1 MPDPPKVTDPP
12 NADEADA
19 LRKLVSATAR
29 FPSLFSLSK
38 EPTALY
44 GRDGTFV
51 AGNEAART
59 LVRDPIGGF
68 RSGRHIEAGELAH
81 AGAQFDTALAGEAVE
96 FESVLTNRDGDLI
109 NVIAR
114 LVPALVDEKI
124 VGVFGTV
131 RDITQWRRA
140 EASRDESRDQFRSLF
155 EQHPDSISMV
165 DANGRYERMNA
176 AGERLVG
183 YRSDELAGQLVGMFV
198 PPAERD
204 ALNRRVL
211 DVIRAGKAMRYEY
224 PFYRKDGSHGEA
236 EGTAVPI
243 LVNARVTGLFLMS
256 RDITDR
262 ARNAEALALQARRTG
277 ALYRLASEIGADAD
291 EQAGSALAFGLKEL
305 GYEAAF
311 VVTAAGEALAIER
324 SAGAKLAV
332 DAGDPLFRQLCRETI
347 AGQGLL
353 EEGEAAL
360 KLRSDAAGGAPAFCR
375 GFLGV
380 PLDIESGRYGA
391 LGFASRAAM
400 PALTD
405 FDREFA
411 RAVGELAAVSIE
423 RANEDRRLLGLAHF
437 DALTG
442 LPNRLLLGDRFEQAI
457 STAQRR
463 GEKFAV
469 YFIDIDK
476 FKLINDTRGHQAG
489 DEVLRAVARR
499 LLQVCRASDTVARL
513 GGDEFIVLR
522 SGPSADPNAEAL
534 ALRLRA
540 ALEAPCEIEG
550 GALQFTVG
558 IGISEYPEHGKDEQ
572 TLLES
577 ADAALYLAKA
587 AGAGSIRRCGAEI
600 ATGAAHSP
608 NLERRDRLAVSGS

>member
-1 MPDPPKVTDPP
+1 VPDLPNVPDLS
-12 NADEADA
+12 NADATDA
-19 LRKLVSATAR
+19 LATLVRATER
-29 FPSLFSLSK
+29 FPSLFSLSN
-38 EPTALY
+38 EATALY
-44 GRDGTFV
+44 SRDGMFV
-51 AGNEAART
+51 AGNDAARA
-59 LVRDPIGGF
+59 LVRDPIAGF
-68 RSGRHIEAGELAH
+68 HSGRHIEASALAS
-81 AGAQFDTALAGEAVE
+81 AGAQFEAALAGRPVE
-96 FESVLTNRDGDLI
+96 FESILTNRDGEIID
-109 NVIAR
+109 VVAR
-114 LVPALVDEKI
+114 LVPALVDGKI
-124 VGVFGTV
+124 VGVFGTI
-131 RDITQWRRA
+131 RDITQRRRA

-165 DANGRYERMNA
+165 DANGRYERINA

-183 YRSDELAGQLVGMFV
+183 YRSDELAGELVGMFV

-204 ALNRRVL
+204 ALNHRVL
-211 DVIRAGKAMRYEY
+211 DVIRAGKAVRYEY
-224 PFYRKDGSHGEA
+224 PFYRKDGSHGAA

-243 LVNARVTGLFLMS
+243 VVKEAVTGLFLMS

-262 ARNAEALALQARRTG
+262 ARNAEALALEARRTG

-311 VVTAAGEALAIER
+311 VVTAAGDALAIER
-324 SAGAKLAV
+324 RGGAKLPI
-332 DAGDPLFRQLCRETI
+332 DAGDPIFRQLFRETI
-347 AGQGLL
+347 AGTGLL
-353 EEGEAAL
+353 EAGEAAL

-375 GFLGV
+375 AFLGV
-380 PLDIESGRYGA
+380 PLDVESGRYGA

-400 PALTD
+400 PPLTG
-405 FDREFA
+405 FDLEFA

-442 LPNRLLLGDRFEQAI
+442 LPNRLLLGDRFDQAI
-457 STAQRR
+457 SFALRR
-463 GEKFAV
+463 GEHFSV

-489 DEVLRAVARR
+489 DEVLRTVARR
-499 LLQVCRASDTVARL
+499 LLLTCRASDTVARL

-522 SGPSADPNAEAL
+522 CGPSADTDSQA

-550 GALQFTVG
+550 AELQFTVG
-558 IGISEYPEHGKDEQ
+558 IGISDYPEHGSDEQ
-572 TLLES
+572 TLLGS
-577 ADAALYLAKA
+577 ADAALYAAKA
-587 AGAGSIRRCGAEI
+587 AGPGSIRRFGAGVPS
-600 ATGAAHSP
+600 GAAHSP
-608 NLERRDRLAVSGS
+608 NLERRDRLAVGGS

>member
-1 MPDPPKVTDPP
+1 VPDLPKVPDPP
-12 NADEADA
+12 NAEEADA
-19 LRKLVSATAR
+19 LEKLLRATER
-29 FPSLFSLSK
+29 FPSLFSLSN

-51 AGNEAART
+51 AGNDAART

-68 RSGRHIEAGELAH
+68 RSGRHIEASELAH
-81 AGAQFDTALAGEAVE
+81 AGAQFDAALSGKAVE
-96 FESVLTNRDGDLI
+96 FESILTNCDGDVI
-109 NVIAR
+109 NVVAR
-114 LVPALVDEKI
+114 LVPALVDGKV

-131 RDITQWRRA
+131 RDITQRRRA

-165 DANGRYERMNA
+165 DTNGRYERMNA

-183 YRSDELAGQLVGMFV
+183 YRSDELAGKLVGMFV
-198 PPAERD
+198 PAAERD

-211 DVIRAGKAMRYEY
+211 DVIHAGKAMRYEY

-243 LVNARVTGLFLMS
+243 VVKERVTGLFLMS

-262 ARNAEALALQARRTG
+262 ARDREALALEARRTG

-305 GYEAAF
+305 GYETAF
-311 VVTAAGEALAIER
+311 VVTAAGDALTIER

-332 DAGDPLFRQLCRETI
+332 DAGDPIFRQLFRETI
-347 AGQGLL
+347 AGKGLI
-353 EEGEAAL
+353 EAGEAAL
-360 KLRSDAAGGAPAFCR
+360 KLRSGGAPLFCR

-380 PLDIESGRYGA
+380 PLDVESGRYGA
-391 LGFASRAAM
+391 LGFASRSVM

-405 FDREFA
+405 FDREFV
-411 RAVGELAAVSIE
+411 RAVAELAAVSIE

-442 LPNRLLLGDRFEQAI
+442 LPNRLLLGDRFDQAI
-457 STAQRR
+457 SVAQRR
-463 GEKFAV
+463 GEHFSV

-499 LLQVCRASDTVARL
+499 LLSACRASDTVARL

-522 SGPSADPNAEAL
+522 TGPSTDSDSQAP

-550 GALQFTVG
+550 VEFQFTVG

-577 ADAALYLAKA
+577 ADTALYAAKA
-587 AGAGSIRRCGAEI
+587 AGPGSIRRFGTEI
-600 ATGAAHSP
+600 AGGAAHSP
-608 NLERRDRLAVSGS
+608 NLERRDRLGVGRS

>member
-1 MPDPPKVTDPP
+1 VPDPPNVTDPP
-12 NADEADA
+12 NPDEADA
-19 LRKLVSATAR
+19 LRQLVNATER
-29 FPSLFSLSK
+29 FPSLFSLSN
-38 EPTALY
+38 EPCALY
-44 GRDGTFV
+44 ARDGTFV
-51 AGNEAART
+51 AGNEAARA
-59 LVRDPIGGF
+59 LIRDPIGGF
-68 RSGRHIEAGELAH
+68 RSGRHIEASALAR
-81 AGAQFDTALAGEAVE
+81 AGAQFDAALAGEAVE
-96 FESVLTNRDGDLI
+96 FESVLTNHDGGLI

-124 VGVFGTV
+124 VGVFGSV
-131 RDITQWRRA
+131 RDITQRRRA
-140 EASRDESRDQFRSLF
+140 EVSRDESRDQFRSLF

-183 YRSDELAGQLVGMFV
+183 YRSDEIAGKLVAMFV
-198 PPAERD
+198 PAAGRE

-211 DVIRAGKAMRYEY
+211 DVIHAGKAMRYEY
-224 PFYRKDGSHGEA
+224 PFLRKDGSQGEA

-243 LVNARVTGLFLMS
+243 VVNARVTGLFLMS

-262 ARNAEALALQARRTG
+262 ARNAAALALQARRTG

-311 VVTAAGEALAIER
+311 VVTETGDALTIER
-324 SAGAKLAV
+324 TSGAKLPV
-332 DAGDPLFRQLCRETI
+332 EAGDPIFRQLFRETI
-347 AGQGLL
+347 AGKGLL
-353 EEGEAAL
+353 EAGEAGL
-360 KLRSDAAGGAPAFCR
+360 KLRSDAAGEAPAFCR

-380 PLDIESGRYGA
+380 PLDIGSGRYGA

-400 PALTD
+400 PALND
-405 FDREFA
+405 FDREFV

-437 DALTG
+437 DVLTG
-442 LPNRLLLGDRFEQAI
+442 LPNRLLLGDRFAQAI
-457 STAQRR
+457 AIAQRR
-463 GEKFAV
+463 GEHFSV

-499 LLQVCRASDTVARL
+499 LLQACRASDTVARL

-540 ALEAPCEIEG
+540 ALEAPCEIG
-550 GALQFTVG
+550 GVALQFTVG
-558 IGISEYPEHGKDEQ
+558 IGISEYPDHGKDEQ

-577 ADAALYLAKA
+577 ADTALYLAKA
-587 AGAGSIRRCGAEI
+587 AGAGSIRRFGAQ
-600 ATGAAHSP
+600 ADAGAAHSP
-608 NLERRDRLAVSGS
+608 NLERRDRLAVSES